1 MDQTDTPDTPAAA
14 AAAAPEIDFASQ
26 LQGLLDKLVPP
37 DEVEVQLVGGAR
49 VSLRCDPRTPT
60 RSASSGWCASCWSCH
75 KVQQGLQ
82 AGAGT
87 SAVVELVVGM
97 ATDEQVAELLGRM
110 FAEAYPDALPDGHD
124 PLDALPLE
132 ELAVALVPS
141 PSGSLQRLGKFGWCS
156 RRWRAPTLQALE
168 QALGALFCA
177 GWTLDDLLA

>member
-49 VSLRCDPRTPT
+49 VSLPGAIPARRQIRVFRLMRELLELPQ
-60 RSASSGWCASCWSCH
+60 
-75 KVQQGLQ
+75 VQQGLQ

-110 FAEAYPDALPDGHD
+110 FTEAYPDALPDGHD

-132 ELAVALVPS
+132 ELAVALVPFTERF
-141 PSGSLQRLGKFGWCS
+141 LQRLGRGMMVLTQVAS
-156 RRWRAPTLQALE
+156 P
-168 QALGALFCA
+168 
-177 GWTLDDLLA
+177 